1 MGNMTTFFTPSGSGE
16 SEIVEKRSRF
26 LGHLR
31 PVSSEEEAKAFLVEI
46 RKQFHD
52 ARHNCW
58 CYRLYDGPERF
69 SDDGEP
75 QGSAGMPM
83 LEVFRRENISNFV
96 CVVTRYFGGVLL
108 GTGGLSRAYSA
119 AAKEALLTAGLT
131 ASGKWAELCFTCPYA
146 LLERCRNELL
156 DAGALIEN
164 LDYASDV
171 TVFAQ
176 LPENVASAVRDRLI
190 ELSAGKIVPVIG
202 ETVLRSSE
210 G

>member
-1 MGNMTTFFTPSGSGE
+1 MTSFYTPSGSGE

-31 PVSSEEEAKAFLVEI
+31 PISSEEEAKDCLSEI
-46 RKQFHD
+46 RKQYHD

-58 CYRLYDGPERF
+58 CYRIYDGPERF

-83 LEVFRRENISNFV
+83 LEVFRRENVSNFV

-119 AAKEALLTAGLT
+119 AAKEALLAAGLT
-131 ASGKWAELCFTCPYA
+131 ASGKWTELRFSCPYA
-146 LLERCRNELL
+146 LLERCRNELI
-156 DAGALIEN
+156 DAGAVINDLT
-164 LDYASDV
+164 YGSDV
-171 TVFAQ
+171 AVVAQ
-176 LPENVASAVRDRLI
+176 LPEFTASTVKDRLV
-190 ELSAGKIVPVIG
+190 ELSTGKVLPVIG
-202 ETVLRSSE
+202 ETVLRTSE
-210 G
+210 I